1 MRKAITVATLA
12 ALGLTGTAFAADNL
26 SYSYVE
32 AGYLNS
38 DYDDLDVDAD
48 GFGLQGSWGFTPNLH
63 GFASFA
69 TQEADDF
76 DADLDQFEVGIGG
89 NWALSDKLDV
99 IATVSYV
106 DVELDG
112 PGRFNADDNGFA
124 LGGAL
129 RGRVTDALEL
139 RGGIKYTELDE
150 GGDDTALN
158 LGARYYFTPMFAL
171 GADVSFSDD
180 VTTWVLGARLDFGK

>member
-32 AGYLNS
+32 LGYLNS

-48 GFGLQGSWGFTPNLH
+48 GFGVMGSLAFTPNLH
-63 GFASFA
+63 GFASYGS
-69 TQEADDF
+69 QDVDDV

-89 NWALSDKLDV
+89 NWTLSDKLDL

-112 PGRFNADDNGFA
+112 PGNFDADDNGFA
-124 LGGAL
+124 LGAAL
-129 RGRVTDALEL
+129 RGRVTDVLEL
-139 RGGIKYTELDE
+139 RGGIKYTELDDS
-150 GGDDTALN
+150 GDDTSLN
-158 LGARYYFTPMFAL
+158 LGARYYVTPMFAI
-171 GADVSFSDD
+171 GADVGFSDD

>member
-32 AGYLNS
+32 LNYLNTEL
-38 DYDDLDVDAD
+38 DDLDVEGD
-48 GFGLQGSWGFTPNLH
+48 GFGVAGSLAFTPNLH
-63 GFASFA
+63 GFASYG
-69 TQEADDF
+69 TQDVDDF
-76 DADLDQFEVGIGG
+76 DGDVDQIELGIGG
-89 NWALSDKLDV
+89 NWPVSDKLDV

-106 DVELDG
+106 DLELDG
-112 PGRFNADDNGFA
+112 PGNFDLDDNGFA

-129 RGRVTDALEL
+129 RGRVTDVLEL
-139 RGGIKYTELDE
+139 RGGIKYMELDE
-150 GGDDTALN
+150 LGDDTSLN
-158 LGARYYFTPMFAL
+158 LGARYYVTPMFAL